1 MANLVTDISLG
12 KSIEYHDR
20 VNSSDPTNAV
30 LVLLV
35 LAEANLEA
43 DSLLR
48 AYATLSALLAGAS
61 AEVTNTGYNRII
73 LDDTDIVAS
82 VTDTSLHRT
91 TVTFPIQT
99 FPTISAGDSWS
110 KLVVGYDS
118 DSTGGTDANIIPVAF
133 FDLRIEGVPI
143 VPNGNDIIVAA
154 PDGYIVAS

>member
-1 MANLVTDISLG
+1 MANLVADISLG

-30 LVLLV
+30 LVLAV
-35 LAEANLEA
+35 LAHPPEA

-48 AYATLSALLAGAS
+48 AYANLSLLLAGAS
-61 AEVTNTGYNRII
+61 TEVTNAGYARII
-73 LDDTDIVAS
+73 LDDTDITAS
-82 VTDTSLHRT
+82 VVDTALHRT
-91 TVTFPIQT
+91 TVTFPDQT
-99 FPTISAGDSWS
+99 FPTISAGSSWS

-143 VPNGNDIIVAA
+143 VPNGNDIIIAA